1 LTSLVH
7 CWLLPAACSPQR
19 WSLHHELQLFERVLR
34 RTPPPDKQAAA
45 ADMQQQQQSQQQQ
58 QQQQQH
64 PFTPHLEWSLLP
76 VAAITRCL
84 HGMYTA
90 DVQVTVLPAG
100 SSAARCSHC
109 FMVPV

>member
-1 LTSLVH
+1 
-7 CWLLPAACSPQR
+7 LLLARLSAACSQQR

-45 ADMQQQQQSQQQQ
+45 AAAADPQQQQQQQL

-76 VAAITRCL
+76 VAAIVRCL

-90 DVQVTVLPAG
+90 DIQVG
-100 SSAARCSHC
+100 
-109 FMVPV
+109 